1 MTQSCHNSDLG
12 INFLTEIS
20 PHEVSWDEH
29 RSDAESVKILYN
41 YSVELSKYAERIN
54 ACSGILKFG
63 VNPDQGK
70 LVLKQAFFCRVRHCP
85 VCQWRRS
92 LLWRA
97 VMFQQ
102 LPSIQER
109 FPTHRWVFLTLTVKN
124 PPVTELRDTLKHM
137 NDSWQRLI
145 QTKRFKSGVAGFLRT
160 TEVTRGNDGDM
171 MAHPHF
177 HALLLVK
184 PSYFKG
190 QGYIK
195 QADWVEMW
203 AKALRADYLP
213 SVNVKA
219 VKATLDEKG
228 RKQLDK
234 AICETLKYS
243 VKPSDLALE
252 RDKGA
257 WHHEMTKHVHKMRF
271 IATGGVL
278 KGILKPE
285 DEITT
290 EEMISSSEEVQ
301 DVGESRVAFQFKPE
315 YRKYVYAPKYNEY
328 AD

>member
-1 MTQSCHNSDLG
+1 MKFLG
-12 INFLTEIS
+12 INIVLM
-20 PHEVSWDEH
+20 PN
-29 RSDAESVKILYN
+29 SVKILYN
-41 YSVELSKYAERIN
+41 YAIEFSKYADRIN
-54 ACSGILKFG
+54 GCSGILKFG
-63 VNPDQGK
+63 INPDQGK

-92 LLWRA
+92 LLWGRLCFSNCQIFRNA
-97 VMFQQ
+97 SY
-102 LPSIQER
+102 PSLGI
-109 FPTHRWVFLTLTVKN
+109 FNAYCKN

-160 TEVTRGNDGDM
+160 TEVTRGNDADM

-184 PSYFKG
+184 PSYFRG

-195 QADWVEMW
+195 QGDWVEMW

-243 VKPSDLALE
+243 VKPLIWL
-252 RDKGA
+252 
-257 WHHEMTKHVHKMRF
+257 
-271 IATGGVL
+271 
-278 KGILKPE
+278 
-285 DEITT
+285 
-290 EEMISSSEEVQ
+290 
-301 DVGESRVAFQFKPE
+301 
-315 YRKYVYAPKYNEY
+315 
-328 AD
+328 

>member
-1 MTQSCHNSDLG
+1 MRASAVNNSSKA
-12 INFLTEIS
+12 IRKTAS
-20 PHEVSWDEH
+20 Q
-29 RSDAESVKILYN
+29 K
-41 YSVELSKYAERIN
+41 ELVWVGRFMVLAVAVLAICLAS
-54 ACSGILKFG
+54 
-63 VNPDQGK
+63 NPDSKVLG
-70 LVLKQAFFCRVRHCP
+70 LVAYAWAGFGAAFGP
-85 VCQWRRS
+85 LIILS
-92 LLWRA
+92 LFW
-97 VMFQQ
+97 
-102 LPSIQER
+102 
-109 FPTHRWVFLTLTVKN
+109 K
-124 PPVTELRDTLKHM
+124 
-137 NDSWQRLI
+137 RLI
-145 QTKRFKSGVAGFLRT
+145 ETKRFKSGVAGFLRT

-195 QADWVEMW
+195 QGDWVEMW
-203 AKALRADYLP
+203 SKALRADYLP

-257 WHHEMTKHVHKMRF
+257 WLHEMTKQVHKMRF

-301 DVGESRVAFQFKPE
+301 DVGEARVAFQFRPE

>member
-1 MTQSCHNSDLG
+1 MPWLWRVFDRSIKKPVYLEVRPNQNIRAFLCLNLAMIPILESIFNR
-12 INFLTEIS
+12 NFTS
-20 PHEVSWDEH
+20 WSFWDEH

-145 QTKRFKSGVAGFLRT
+145 QTKRFKSGVAGFFANNRSHQG
-160 TEVTRGNDGDM
+160 EWWGHDGTSTLSC
-171 MAHPHF
+171 F
-177 HALLLVK
+177 
-184 PSYFKG
+184 
-190 QGYIK
+190 
-195 QADWVEMW
+195 
-203 AKALRADYLP
+203 
-213 SVNVKA
+213 A
-219 VKATLDEKG
+219 VG
-228 RKQLDK
+228 
-234 AICETLKYS
+234 
-243 VKPSDLALE
+243 
-252 RDKGA
+252 
-257 WHHEMTKHVHKMRF
+257 
-271 IATGGVL
+271 
-278 KGILKPE
+278 
-285 DEITT
+285 
-290 EEMISSSEEVQ
+290 
-301 DVGESRVAFQFKPE
+301 
-315 YRKYVYAPKYNEY
+315 
-328 AD
+328 

>member
-1 MTQSCHNSDLG
+1 
-12 INFLTEIS
+12 
-20 PHEVSWDEH
+20 
-29 RSDAESVKILYN
+29 
-41 YSVELSKYAERIN
+41 
-54 ACSGILKFG
+54 
-63 VNPDQGK
+63 
-70 LVLKQAFFCRVRHCP
+70 
-85 VCQWRRS
+85 
-92 LLWRA
+92 
-97 VMFQQ
+97 MFQQ
-102 LPSIQER
+102 LPNIQER

-137 NDSWQRLI
+137 NDSWKRLI
-145 QTKRFKSGVAGFLRT
+145 ETKRFKSGVAGFLRT

-195 QADWVEMW
+195 QGDWVEMW
-203 AKALRADYLP
+203 SKALRADYLP

-234 AICETLKYS
+234 VICETLKYS

-257 WHHEMTKHVHKMRF
+257 WLHEMTKQVHKMRF

-301 DVGESRVAFQFKPE
+301 DVGEARVAFQFRPE